1 MGCSPSLV
9 LGALLREKE
18 LDPVGCRCLFW
29 GYCCTTAGLRSRLS
43 WSCGELTVRYRA
55 ASQRSLVLKRLSGE
69 ESACQCRRHRFHP
82 CPGKIPWR
90 RKWQPTP
97 VFLPRKSHGQR
108 SLVSMGSQRV
118 GHDEQLHSLYL
129 LSYQGSP
136 VLLYCLGQ
144 IICIL

>member
-108 SLVSMGSQRV
+108 SLAGCSPWGHKKGGRDFAAKHHLVLMPTSGVSEG
-118 GHDEQLHSLYL
+118 
-129 LSYQGSP
+129 
-136 VLLYCLGQ
+136 
-144 IICIL
+144 